1 LTGGGRLTFGHG
13 PARSETPG
21 SSDTSAASTMKKAQ
35 YLSGEPRV
43 EFLNL
48 QVGKGT
54 PAADALRP

>member
-1 LTGGGRLTFGHG
+1 MTFGHG

-48 QVGKGT
+48 QVAKGT

>member
-1 LTGGGRLTFGHG
+1 
-13 PARSETPG
+13 
-21 SSDTSAASTMKKAQ
+21 MKKAQ

-54 PAADALRP
+54 PTADALRP

>member
-1 LTGGGRLTFGHG
+1 MQRNSRLLGHVC
-13 PARSETPG
+13 RFHDEEG
-21 SSDTSAASTMKKAQ
+21 S

-54 PAADALRP
+54 PTADALRP